1 MSDGGYGG
9 LPSLAGG
16 NLGLSPSIQDWLLQQ
31 AQTQQLAQAQP
42 QMQAAPQMAMA
53 GPQDVPPATPP
64 GFTGYNPPTP
74 PTGAPTG
81 VVQPQAQGLG
91 AAALNALGPSSAQ
104 AAEVQ
109 PDQGDIRGRF
119 ISTLRQGGLTNP
131 NGLGAVAAYA
141 QHESRYSPSNITGS
155 WSDPSESGQAG
166 TSGGILSWRADRLA
180 NMRAFTRGA
189 ADPVVAQANFL
200 LQENPQLTNALQNA
214 QSPQEANRLMADA
227 WKFAGYNRPG
237 GENAARLATTQAY
250 ANSFGGG
257 SGGALPALAASRGGS
272 MGSTAQQGG
281 FGLSGIVGQGSAVPG
296 QASPMPGVAS
306 LSAQPTALAPD
317 PVGFSSDPTTQAQ
330 QPGSQ
335 YGQIGNALKAAAA
348 GQQKQGQK
356 AGGMQL
362 AQPSRPSPIGLQQAK
377 AMFDPG
383 RFYGMLR
390 DAGVRG

>member
-9 LPSLAGG
+9 MPSLAGG
-16 NLGLSPSIQDWLLQQ
+16 DLGLSPSIQDWLLQQ
-31 AQTQQLAQAQP
+31 AQAQQLAQAQA
-42 QMQAAPQMAMA
+42 QNGVGQDAPS
-53 GPQDVPPATPP
+53 ATPP

-81 VVQPQAQGLG
+81 VVQPQAQSL
-91 AAALNALGPSSAQ
+91 AAAAMSALGPNSA
-104 AAEVQ
+104 AAAT
-109 PDQGDIRGRF
+109 PDQGDIRSRF
-119 ISTLRQGGLTNP
+119 ISTLQQGGLTNP

-200 LQENPQLTNALQNA
+200 LQENPQLTQALQNA
-214 QSPQEANRLMADA
+214 RSPEEANRLMADA

-257 SGGALPALAASRGGS
+257 GGALPALAASRGGS
-272 MGSTAQQGG
+272 MGSTAQRGG
-281 FGLSGIVGQGSAVPG
+281 FSLNGIVGQGSAVPG
-296 QASPMPGVAS
+296 QSSPMPGVAS
-306 LSAQPTALAPD
+306 LSAQPTTLAPD
-317 PVGFSSDPTTQAQ
+317 PVGFSSDPVAQPQ
-330 QPGSQ
+330 QPSNQ
-335 YGQIGNALKAAAA
+335 YAQIGNALKAAAA

-356 AGGMQL
+356 GGGMQL
-362 AQPSRPSPIGLQQAK
+362 AQPGRPSPIGLQQAK

-383 RFYGMLR
+383 RFYGVLR
-390 DAGVRG
+390 EAGVRGV